1 MACRP
6 SQNRKRPEE
15 ESKRGAASQPN
26 PIEERR
32 GMTRDPKRKPRR
44 PQRSRLLP
52 PSAAKLKAAPKAA
65 FKETSTKPK
74 ASDATKRTTKQ
85 AKEQESKASASK
97 WAAIA
102 GNLKNE

>member
-1 MACRP
+1 MASRP
-6 SQNRKRPEE
+6 TQNRKKNGERNQMR
-15 ESKRGAASQPN
+15 SSQPN
-26 PIEERR
+26 LIEERR

-65 FKETSTKPK
+65 FKEASTKPK

-102 GNLKNE
+102 GNLKKE